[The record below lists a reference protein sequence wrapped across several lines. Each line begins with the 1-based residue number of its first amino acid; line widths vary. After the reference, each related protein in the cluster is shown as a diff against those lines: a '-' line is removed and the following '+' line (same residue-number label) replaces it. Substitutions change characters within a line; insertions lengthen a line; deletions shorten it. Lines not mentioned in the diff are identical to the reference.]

1 MLPRLRLRLGRLRT
15 GCAAASATALQRKS
29 RVTKAHYDQESSRL
43 IVTLHNDVELAVP
56 VRLNEGLAGV
66 DSAALSEIERS
77 PSGLGLHWPALD
89 ADVFVPALFDG
100 VFGTRSWMASILGA
114 EGGRATSP
122 AKAAAARANGRKGGR
137 PAKRTRIAG

>member
-1 MLPRLRLRLGRLRT
+1 MTVTDADVTLAR
-15 GCAAASATALQRKS
+15 AAGAALQRKA
-29 RVTKAHYDQESSRL
+29 RVTAARYDQESSRL
-43 IVTLHNDVELAVP
+43 IVTLYNDVELAVP
-56 VRLNEGLAGV
+56 VRLIEGLAGS

-89 ADVFVPALFDG
+89 ADVYVPALFDS